1 VPSSTPFIYLAV
13 SPTSVTEDGTSNLIY
28 TFSRT
33 GSTANTLLVNYTIG
47 GTATNGSD
55 YGTIGT
61 SVTFAAGSSTATV
74 TVDPTGDTTPED
86 HETVALTL
94 ASGTGYNIGTTTA
107 VTGTILDN
115 DTIVT
120 LAVSPTSVTEDGT
133 TNLVYT
139 FTRNG
144 ITSNALTVNYTI
156 GGTATN
162 GNDYSSIGSSVTFAA
177 GSSTATVTVYPAAD
191 NTLEADETVTLTL
204 ASGTGY
210 TIGTSGAVTGTIT
223 NDDLPT
229 ITLAV
234 SPTSVTEDGTS
245 NLIYTFSR
253 TGSTTSPL
261 TVNYTIGGT
270 ATNGIDYSTIGT
282 SVTFAAGSSTA
293 TVTVDPSTD
302 TTPEDNETV
311 SLTLASG
318 TGYNIGT
325 TAAVTGTILDNDTI
339 VTLAVAP
346 TSVTEDGTT
355 NLVYTFTR
363 NGFTSN
369 ALTVN
374 YFIGG
379 SATNGNDYSSIGS
392 SVTFAAG
399 SSTATVTVDPTAD
412 TAAEI
417 DETIILTLAS
427 GTGYTI
433 GTTSGVTGTITN
445 DDLPNVTLSLTSP
458 STVTEDGPQNLFYV
472 FSRTGDTT
480 NSLTVNFNVSG
491 SATFNNDYVQRG
503 ASSFGTTTGSV
514 TFAAGSRVFI
524 LSLDPSSDVVSDGNE
539 TVALTLA
546 AGTGYAVGTSGAV
559 TGTILDN
566 DVAPG
571 TVVRGSIA
579 KSRNDRTR
587 HEHRNNYAFA
597 ALKSDGSV
605 VTWGDSGYGGN
616 SSSVSSQLTSGVV
629 SFADPFND
637 DRLVPSST
645 PFIYLAVSPNNVT
658 EDGTSNLIYT
668 FSRTGSTANTLL
680 VNYTIGG
687 TATNGIDYSTIG
699 TSVTFAAGSSTATV
713 TVDPTGDTTPEDH
726 ETVSLTLASGTGYN
740 IGTTAAVTG
749 TILDNDTIVT
759 LAVAP
764 TSVT

>member
-1 VPSSTPFIYLAV
+1 ITLAV

-33 GSTANTLLVNYTIG
+33 GSTTSPLTVNYTIG

-74 TVDPTGDTTPED
+74 TVDPTADTTPED
-86 HETVALTL
+86 NETVSLTL
-94 ASGTGYNIGTTTA
+94 ASGTGYNIGTTAA
-107 VTGTILDN
+107 VTGTIFDD

-133 TNLVYT
+133 TNLIYT

-177 GSSTATVTVYPAAD
+177 GSSTATVTVDPTSD
-191 NTLEADETVTLTL
+191 TTGEADETVILSL

-210 TIGTSGAVTGTIT
+210 TIGTTTSVTGTIV
-223 NDDLPT
+223 NDDT
-229 ITLAV
+229 GVTLAV
-234 SPTSVTEDGTS
+234 SPTNVTEDGTS

-253 TGSTTSPL
+253 TGSTTNTL
-261 TVNYTIGGT
+261 LVNYTIGGT
-270 ATNGIDYSTIGT
+270 ATNGSDYNNIGT

-293 TVTVDPSTD
+293 TVTVDPTSD
-302 TTPEDNETV
+302 TTPEDHETV

-325 TAAVTGTILDNDTI
+325 TTAITGTILDNDTI
-339 VTLAVAP
+339 VTLAVSPA
-346 TSVTEDGTT
+346 SVTEDGTT

-363 NGFTSN
+363 NGITSN

-503 ASSFGTTTGSV
+503 ATSFGTTTGSV

-546 AGTGYAVGTSGAV
+546 AGTGYAVGTSAAV

-571 TVVRGSIA
+571 T
-579 KSRNDRTR
+579 
-587 HEHRNNYAFA
+587 
-597 ALKSDGSV
+597 
-605 VTWGDSGYGGN
+605 
-616 SSSVSSQLTSGVV
+616 
-629 SFADPFND
+629 
-637 DRLVPSST
+637 
-645 PFIYLAVSPNNVT
+645 
-658 EDGTSNLIYT
+658 
-668 FSRTGSTANTLL
+668 
-680 VNYTIGG
+680 
-687 TATNGIDYSTIG
+687 
-699 TSVTFAAGSSTATV
+699 
-713 TVDPTGDTTPEDH
+713 
-726 ETVSLTLASGTGYN
+726 
-740 IGTTAAVTG
+740 
-749 TILDNDTIVT
+749 
-759 LAVAP
+759 
-764 TSVT
+764 